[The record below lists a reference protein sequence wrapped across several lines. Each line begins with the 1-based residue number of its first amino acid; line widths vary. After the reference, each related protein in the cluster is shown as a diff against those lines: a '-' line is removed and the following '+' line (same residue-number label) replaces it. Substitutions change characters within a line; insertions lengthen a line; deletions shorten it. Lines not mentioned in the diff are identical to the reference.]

1 MIAAASVLA
10 LGVQVGKGSKMEPPA
25 IPHADPV
32 VLLVSRLVFV
42 GESTDRVL
50 LEDRNL

>member
-1 MIAAASVLA
+1 MIAAAGVLA
-10 LGVQVGKGSKMEPPA
+10 LRVQVAMGSKTEPPA
-25 IPHADPV
+25 TPYADPV

>member
-10 LGVQVGKGSKMEPPA
+10 LRVQVGMGLKMELPA

-42 GESTDRVL
+42 GESTDQVL
-50 LEDRNL
+50 

>member
-10 LGVQVGKGSKMEPPA
+10 LGVQVGMESKMELPA

-32 VLLVSRLVFV
+32 VLQVSRLVFV
-42 GESTDRVL
+42 GELTDRVL
-50 LEDRNL
+50 